1 MKIYVVRHGESTF
14 NTTSIYQPHHAAL
27 SELGQKQAASLGAR
41 FKHIPVDI
49 IFSSDYIRAHHTAE
63 QISLNTQKPIQIIE
77 DLREAKKPTEIVG
90 RHHKDPKSLEYETE
104 ALKNIE
110 DPNWH
115 YLDEENFHDFRTR
128 VSRLL
133 DFLSKQPNENI
144 VIVTHSLV
152 IRMIVAL
159 VLLTEEFLTPQ
170 AFNKLKHGLKTT
182 NTGITILEKK
192 PEDHIIRLKVY
203 NDIAHLGE

>member
-14 NTTSIYQPHHAAL
+14 NTTSIYQPNYSAL
-27 SELGQKQAASLGAR
+27 SELGEKQAASLGSR
-41 FKHIPVDI
+41 FKHIPIDI
-49 IFSSDYIRAHHTAE
+49 IFSSDFTRAHHTAE

-77 DLREAKKPTEIVG
+77 DLREVKKPTEIVG
-90 RHHKDPKSLEYETE
+90 RHHRDPKSIEFETE
-104 ALKNIE
+104 ALKNIH

-133 DFLSKQPNENI
+133 DFLNEQPHENI

-159 VLLTEEFLTPQ
+159 VLLTEEFVTPQ
-170 AFNKLKHGLKTT
+170 GFMKLRQGLKTS
-182 NTGITILEKK
+182 NTGITILEKG
-192 PEDHIIRLKVY
+192 EHDNFIRLKVY